1 MPFRVL
7 QANFKRLFRALGA
20 GDGRKAARLM
30 LEHAP
35 EHSCEDPTA
44 FEEGVQRI
52 VQGVGLGSRGAFN
65 LKALKIGD
73 VLLELTTL
81 VRVHRVKVE
90 PNFTTLVTAIVVLEG
105 LGRQLDPTLDL
116 FAVALPLLL

>member
-1 MPFRVL
+1 
-7 QANFKRLFRALGA
+7 
-20 GDGRKAARLM
+20 M
-30 LEHAP
+30 LEHSP
-35 EHSCEDPTA
+35 EHACENPTA

-52 VQGVGLGSRGAFN
+52 VQGVGLGARGAFN